1 MNRGPQHDSPDSDS
15 GVPAIERILAIDYG
29 RARHGLA
36 LSDPLGIT
44 AQPLPAVAARNAAKA
59 LDEIAALCEDRG
71 VTLVVV
77 GLPLKMD
84 GTEGPAAAEVRR
96 YAEQVKA
103 RLALPVEMWDE
114 RLTTAQ
120 AERAMLDHDL
130 SRAKRKVHR
139 DAMAAQILLQTWL
152 DAHRSAR

>member
-1 MNRGPQHDSPDSDS
+1 MTPLPEAPD
-15 GVPAIERILAIDYG
+15 IERILAIDYG

-44 AQPLPAVAARNAAKA
+44 AQPLAAIPARDTEMA
-59 LDEIAALCEDRG
+59 LDEIARVCEDRG

-96 YAEQVKA
+96 FAEKVKA
-103 RLALPVEMWDE
+103 RLNLPVEMWDE
-114 RLTTAQ
+114 RLSTAQ
-120 AERAMLDHDL
+120 AEHAMLDHDL
-130 SRAKRKVHR
+130 SRATRKVRR
-139 DAMAAQILLQTWL
+139 DSMAAQIFLQTYL
-152 DAHRSAR
+152 DAHRTAR